1 MSLAVWIA
9 LFAVVGYLLY
19 IGRVTPRSSLHD
31 GDSSRNGLY
40 VNAWL
45 NEACANSKVHGCTSF
60 MRNAGGH
67 FIHVRSFPSLGA
79 VPKALVFVFHGWAE
93 HLGRHRLLID
103 ELRESFDVVALD
115 WQGHGF
121 SSGDVAFDIDALAD
135 DAAQLIASVHEQ
147 RAAAGRPALKS
158 FLFAHSM
165 GGLVAVNT
173 VLRRGAHLR
182 IDAVA
187 LSSPLLFPDPEKAT
201 PLLVAIADVLSTLLP
216 NLPVVS
222 PVTAD
227 ISDSADVRNA
237 YDADP
242 LVFHKGMPA
251 RTAASILRTI
261 ANVDAGAGEFD
272 KPLLIVHGTDDRLC
286 KFQGSKDFIGKVGS
300 KDKKLHTVEGGWHE
314 TMWGAKERAVV
325 TAWLQKQL

>member
-1 MSLAVWIA
+1 MSAAVWIA
-9 LFAVVGYLLY
+9 IVAVIGYIY
-19 IGRVTPRSSLHD
+19 SIGRVTPRSSLHD
-31 GDSSRNGLY
+31 GDANRNGLY
-40 VNAWL
+40 VDAWFNA
-45 NEACANSKVHGCTSF
+45 ACVHSTLHGCTSF
-60 MRNAGGH
+60 MRNAAGH
-67 FIHVRSFPSLGA
+67 FIHVRYFPTAGA
-79 VPKALVFVFHGWAE
+79 SAKALVFVFHGWAE

-135 DAAQLIASVHEQ
+135 DAAQLIASVHDL
-147 RAAAGRPALKS
+147 RAAAGRPPLKS

-201 PLLVAIADVLSTLLP
+201 PVLVAIADVLATLLP

-227 ISDSADVRNA
+227 ISDSADVRSA

-261 ANVDAGAGEFD
+261 ANVDAGAGAFD

-286 KFQGSKDFIGKVGS
+286 KYRGSQDFIAKAGS
-300 KDKKLHTVEGGWHE
+300 KDKKLHTVDGGWHE

-325 TAWLQKQL
+325 TAWLRKQI